1 MSWIDTD
8 LPQKQCCECFYW
20 CPADNHHYA
29 WQREGRYGVASRCKG
44 CTTELHALLRKL
56 KAAHPKPPPG
66 SLCERCGRPPTTE
79 GTRGRGLQ
87 TSLQKPAK
95 PVLHRVVQF
104 RRNAPFS
111 DKALERQAR
120 RNPPPG

>member
-20 CPADNHHYA
+20 YPADNHHYA

-56 KAAHPKPPPG
+56 RAAHPKPPSG
-66 SLCERCGRPPTTE
+66 TICERCGRPPTTE
-79 GTRGRGLQ
+79 GTRGRGLRVQ
-87 TSLQKPAK
+87 GVVLQSLQQSRPSTVREMK
-95 PVLHRVVQF
+95 
-104 RRNAPFS
+104 S
-111 DKALERQAR
+111 I
-120 RNPPPG
+120 

>member
-20 CPADNHHYA
+20 YPADNHHYA

-56 KAAHPKPPPG
+56 RAAHPKPPPE
-66 SLCERCGRPPTTE
+66 LCASAATGRPPLRAHAGE
-79 GTRGRGLQ
+79 GCI
-87 TSLQKPAK
+87 
-95 PVLHRVVQF
+95 
-104 RRNAPFS
+104 
-111 DKALERQAR
+111 
-120 RNPPPG
+120 